1 MHIQELTVIQETL
14 GTTFNQHL
22 GILELKVYSVDLPD
36 TREHN
41 SVRTTVSSDTK
52 AIKAFCEGCQNL

>member
-1 MHIQELTVIQETL
+1 MHIQESTVTQATL

-22 GILELKVYSVDLPD
+22 GIHELKVYSADLPD

-41 SVRTTVSSDTK
+41 SVRTTVSLDTK
-52 AIKAFCEGCQNL
+52 AIKAFVKVVKTH